1 MSIHDLTPGG
11 RPARWL
17 YGLATGL
24 LVFSGMAQL
33 PMMKRYYLADLP
45 GMAWSEDFYITSNL
59 HYLAAALLLA
69 LLAWRLA
76 LKARRAGGSWSWGPR
91 GAWGWTLLALLM
103 ATGAGKVA
111 RNAGVYIAPD
121 LFMALGLIH
130 LGAAMAFMFTG
141 LGSLIKGRKA
151 GQPVAG
157 ERWG

>member
-1 MSIHDLTPGG
+1 

-24 LVFSGMAQL
+24 LIFSGMAQL

-45 GMAWSEDFYITSNL
+45 GLAWTAEFFVTSNL

-69 LLAWRLA
+69 LLAWRLG
-76 LKARRAGGSWSWGPR
+76 LLARQAGGGWSWGPR
-91 GAWGWTLLALLM
+91 GAWGWSLLALLM
-103 ATGAGKVA
+103 VTGAGKA
-111 RNAGVYIAPD
+111 LRNAGVYLPPD
-121 LFMALGLIH
+121 LFMVLGLIQ

-151 GQPVAG
+151 VESLSLARENPS
-157 ERWG
+157 

>member
-45 GMAWSEDFYITSNL
+45 GMAWSEDFFITSNL
-59 HYLAAALLLA
+59 HYLAGALLLA
-69 LLAWRLA
+69 LMAWRLG
-76 LKARRAGGSWSWGPR
+76 LKARQAGGWWSWGPR
-91 GAWGWTLLALLM
+91 GAWGWTLLAVLM
-103 ATGAGKVA
+103 VTGAGKVA
-111 RNAGVYIAPD
+111 RNAGVYLPPD

-130 LGAAMAFMFTG
+130 LGAAMAFIFTG

-151 GQPVAG
+151 EVQGRQTA
-157 ERWG
+157 